1 MSQAVVMEIIGK
13 AIDDKKFRKELF
25 KHPDK
30 ALKSYDLTDEERA
43 SLSNLNEDNFN
54 DFAGGLGD
62 RTTKGWIAPGG
73 GG

>member
-25 KHPDK
+25 KHPAK
-30 ALKSYDLTDEERA
+30 ALQGYDLTDEEQS
-43 SLSNLNEDNFN
+43 SLSNLNEDNFD

-62 RTTKGWIAPGG
+62 RTTKGWIPGG
-73 GG
+73 G

>member
-13 AIDDKKFRKELF
+13 AIDDKNFRKKLF

-30 ALKSYDLTDEERA
+30 ALKGYDLTDEERA
-43 SLSNLNEDNFN
+43 SLSDLDENNFD

-62 RTTKGWIAPGG
+62 RTTKGMIPGTG
-73 GG
+73 